1 MRRFDSDPRL
11 HFPRHRTA
19 SRLTFSSGLR
29 PTFVALITHVIVLS
43 LALPALGQA
52 ISSADRAPGTL
63 KPAVVRFGVK
73 LSDAEAALRPLCKKL
88 TTRRIDPPFRV
99 LRDIKHRQMQIDC
112 DGFEFAG
119 APRWAEF
126 VFADDILV
134 MAWIMTSAQDE
145 KSLLERMIKENGPP
159 DQQNAKFTAFTKGR
173 MALRKDVPEVLFYSE
188 RLAPKVLAWFGE
200 KSTF

>member
-1 MRRFDSDPRL
+1 M
-11 HFPRHRTA
+11 
-19 SRLTFSSGLR
+19 
-29 PTFVALITHVIVLS
+29 VLITHVIVLS

-52 ISSADRAPGTL
+52 ISSADRAPSTL
-63 KPAVVRFGVK
+63 KPAILRFGAT
-73 LSDAEAALRPLCKKL
+73 LTGTEAALKPLCKKL

-99 LRDIKHRQMQIDC
+99 LRDIKNRQMQIDC

-126 VFADDILV
+126 VFADDLLEMV
-134 MAWIMTSAQDE
+134 WIMTSAQDE
-145 KSLLERMIKENGPP
+145 KSLLERMTKENGPP

-188 RLAPKVLAWFGE
+188 RLAPRACLVRREVNLLIPDTFGSMGDFLQARPNRFPY
-200 KSTF
+200 KP